1 VARVAA
7 DFHFAF
13 AKRCDP
19 RTPHVRRFGLIGSA
33 KLPTVRAS
41 IDRPAAEFR
50 VIDKRVKTTADAVAG
65 VRDGATVLV
74 AGFGAVGV
82 ADHLLEALHDNG
94 ARELT
99 IVANNSG
106 NGDYGLARLINSG
119 RVRKVICSYP
129 RSGDYSA
136 FLNAYKAKSLELELV
151 PQGTISER
159 MRCAAAGLGGFF
171 SPVSAHTKLADGK
184 ETREIDGRLHVFEK
198 PLRGDVALIKANKA
212 DRWGNLTYIKSA
224 RNFNPVMA
232 MAAELTVVE
241 VDEMVE
247 LGAMDPEAVVTPS
260 IYVDRILQVDQQ
272 ERT

>member
-1 VARVAA
+1 M
-7 DFHFAF
+7 
-13 AKRCDP
+13 
-19 RTPHVRRFGLIGSA
+19 
-33 KLPTVRAS
+33 
-41 IDRPAAEFR
+41 
-50 VIDKRVKTTADAVAG
+50 IDKRVKTVEDAVAG

-74 AGFGAVGV
+74 AGFGIVGV
-82 ADHLLEALHDNG
+82 ADHLLEALHDQG
-94 ARELT
+94 AKELI

-136 FLNAYKAKSLELELV
+136 FLKAYKAKSLELELV

-198 PLRGDVALIKANKA
+198 PLRGDVALLKANKA
-212 DRWGNLTYIKSA
+212 DRWGNLTYLKSA

-232 MAAELTVVE
+232 MAADLSIVE
-241 VDEMVE
+241 VDEIVE
-247 LGAMDPEAVVTPS
+247 LGSLDPEAVATPGVF
-260 IYVDRILQVDQQ
+260 VDRVVAVGANA
-272 ERT
+272 